1 MAEERIKD
9 KYGRTIAILREGFV
23 TGTTEC
29 YDHMYM
35 RRGQIKKE
43 TYPDRLVV
51 YNSSGLKLGYYDIRY
66 DTTYDNYGRQIG
78 KGNLLLNLL
87 GLI

>member
-1 MAEERIKD
+1 MNEERIKD
-9 KYGRTIAILREGFV
+9 KMGRTIAILREGFG
-23 TGTTEC
+23 GTTEC
-29 YDHMYM
+29 YDHMYA
-35 RRGQIKKE
+35 RRGQIRKE

-51 YNSSGLKLGYYDIRY
+51 YNSSGQRLGYYDIRY
-66 DTTYDNYGRQIG
+66 DTTYDYSGRQIG